1 MENGKWKMENGK
13 WGRNAPFFC
22 VRRDVGTHHG
32 ASARHIRNNFAEN
45 ANFRQ
50 KVFVIS
56 K

>member
-1 MENGKWKMENGK
+1 MENGKWRMEKG
-13 WGRNAPFFC
+13 AQCPFFC

-45 ANFRQ
+45 TIFRQ

>member
-1 MENGKWKMENGK
+1 MENGKLRIENGK
-13 WGRNAPFFC
+13 GGRKPLFL
-22 VRRDVGTHHG
+22 DVGTHHG

-45 ANFRQ
+45 TIFRQ